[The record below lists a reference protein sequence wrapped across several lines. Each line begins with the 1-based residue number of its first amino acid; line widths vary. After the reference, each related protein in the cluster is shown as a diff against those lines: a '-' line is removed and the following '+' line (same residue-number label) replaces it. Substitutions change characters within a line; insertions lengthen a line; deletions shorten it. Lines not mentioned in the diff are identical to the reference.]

1 MSPGGGAEEDL
12 RGLLITTGDDMATLH
27 TRTETTEKVVLR
39 IEIVGGVSLAELRLF
54 LGDLDTAHTSLV
66 AFERLA
72 DRVQRRM
79 GRLQGAYSM
88 PQEQG
93 PRIVGLG
100 FSSGQEPVVLG
111 PQSDIAGQITR
122 MGIERR
128 IPVIS
133 GALND

>member
-54 LGDLDTAHTSLV
+54 LGDLDTAYTSLV

-88 PQEQG
+88 P
-93 PRIVGLG
+93 
-100 FSSGQEPVVLG
+100 
-111 PQSDIAGQITR
+111 
-122 MGIERR
+122 
-128 IPVIS
+128 
-133 GALND
+133 